1 MITFLK
7 CKEWPVLNIKI
18 CDGQRK
24 MCYDDDVV
32 KNTRLTLSL
41 KYKGK
46 QTGSFPHLTSG
57 GKEEY
62 TMK

>member
-32 KNTRLTLSL
+32 KNTRLT
-41 KYKGK
+41 
-46 QTGSFPHLTSG
+46 
-57 GKEEY
+57 
-62 TMK
+62 

>member
-24 MCYDDDVV
+24 MCYDDYVV
-32 KNTRLTLSL
+32 KNTRLTLSF

-46 QTGSFPHLTSG
+46 QAGSFPHLTSG
-57 GKEEY
+57 RKEEY